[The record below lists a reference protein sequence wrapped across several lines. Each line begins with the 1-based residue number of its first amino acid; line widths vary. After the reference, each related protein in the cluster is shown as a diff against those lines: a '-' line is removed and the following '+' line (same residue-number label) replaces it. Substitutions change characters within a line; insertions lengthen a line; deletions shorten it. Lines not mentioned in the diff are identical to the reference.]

1 MNVVRIAASARIAI
15 LASVATLAITAL
27 VATVAG
33 RQGDPE
39 LKKELSGI
47 RQEVQALRAQL
58 SKAAPAARARPPGPD
73 PKKVYAV
80 ATDDAPSMGPA
91 DAPLTLVMAYEY
103 ACPWCDRQRQVF
115 DEIKQA
121 YGDDVRFVFR
131 PFVVHPDEA
140 TPAALA
146 ACAAERQ
153 GKFAAVHDALW
164 RDVFGKRA
172 FDRASAEKAA
182 SIAGVDGARLRAD
195 MDGACTQWLAA
206 QGAALRPLGV
216 TGTPMVW
223 VNGRP
228 VAGGFKTLA
237 QMKPLLDEELARA
250 RERIAAGTPRAS
262 YYAEWV
268 MKKGLTRLDGTGT

>member
-1 MNVVRIAASARIAI
+1 MSVVSIAATAR
-15 LASVATLAITAL
+15 VALVACVTTLAVTAL
-27 VATVAG
+27 VVSVR
-33 RQGDPE
+33 RQDDPE
-39 LKKELSGI
+39 LRKELSGI
-47 RQEVQALRAQL
+47 RQEVQAIRAQL
-58 SKAAPAARARPPGPD
+58 SKAAPTPRARPPGPD
-73 PKKVYAV
+73 PSKVYAV
-80 ATDDAPSMGPA
+80 ATDDAPSMGPP
-91 DAPLTLVMAYEY
+91 DAPLTVVMAYEY

-115 DEIKQA
+115 DEMKAA

-131 PFVVHPDEA
+131 PFVVHPDQA

-182 SIAGVDGARLRAD
+182 SIAGVDTARLRAD

-237 QMKPLLDEELARA
+237 QLKPLLDEELARA
-250 RERIAAGTPRAS
+250 RERIAAGTPRAR

-268 MKKGLTRLDGTGT
+268 MKKGLTRLDGGA